1 MGKIHLIV
9 LIILIASCKSAP
21 VTGVPT
27 KTLETIVAENLGEN
41 AVIQKNKDATF
52 ALCFK
57 ENPSTLSVSY
67 IIVRLGDLTVVE
79 RDKTSRASFSWVD
92 TYKIEMKTIPG
103 MVREDEQS
111 IAVKVIDLTK
121 YIVKW

>member
-27 KTLETIVAENLGEN
+27 KNFETIVAENLGEN

-67 IIVRLGDLTVVE
+67 IIVRLSDLTVVE
-79 RDKTSRASFSWVD
+79 RDKTSQASFSWVD
-92 TYKIEMKTIPG
+92 TYKVEIKTIPG
-103 MVREDEQS
+103 MVRKDEQS
-111 IAVKVIDLTK
+111 TAVKVIDLTK
-121 YIVKW
+121 YIIKL